1 MDIIRFSIE
10 NPVKVAVGVILIV
23 LFGVI
28 ALNTVPIQLTPDVDR
43 PVVTVRTEWPGRSP
57 EEIEK
62 SILIEQEEK
71 LKTVQGLWKMVS
83 TADLGRANITLE
95 FNVGVEMMRALQE
108 VANTLDEVP
117 YYPEDVDRP
126 VIRAADTASD
136 DAVAY
141 CLLQADD
148 PEFEMAE
155 FYDHADRYLKPA
167 LERIPGVAELTI
179 HGGREHQVQVQFDP
193 ATLAQRGISV
203 TQLRAALQSDNVNE
217 SAGDLADGRQDVRF
231 RVLGQFDSLDP
242 LRRTIITYDAHGVPI
257 RVEDVAD
264 VDLTLEKK
272 VYFNQCKGRTSMSIF
287 IKRET
292 GTNVLEV
299 MKGVRR
305 QIDEL
310 NAPGGLLKS
319 YKNDRYGINLR
330 LIVDDTYYI
339 NRAVGLVRENLLLGG
354 CLAVLI
360 LLLFLRSP
368 RPTLIIAVAIPISV
382 MGTFVVMALTG
393 RNLNVISLAG
403 LSFAVG
409 MVVDNAIVVLENIDR
424 HLAMGEKA
432 FEAAYRGAKEVW
444 GAILSSTL
452 TTIAVFAPVLT
463 IQEESGQLF
472 YDIALAICAA
482 VALSLIVSITVVP
495 TAGSKFLRDHRKH
508 RGPIRRA
515 AGSLFGLVP
524 LSSWCCDA
532 FSRLIYLICHPN
544 LAGVWLRLVLV
555 SLITVAALGL
565 SWMLVPPASYLPD
578 GNKNHTFGQMF
589 TPPGYSLS
597 QNTLVAERL
606 EAAVRPYWEAKDSR
620 EATAIAPLIDSQ
632 TNKPIEV
639 VPAIDEF
646 FFVVSRGRVFMIT
659 TSKDPEN
666 VKPVKAILDQAMKR
680 IPGCRGYASQRSIF
694 GRNAGGSNTV
704 EVEVVGNDMQQLV
717 DSSSQLQQALMAEFS
732 GIAVRND
739 PMTFNEAGP
748 EQQLIVDQVRAKE
761 LGLNVGDMAITARA
775 MVDGAKVGDFNFDGD
790 NIDLVIVR
798 DPNSPLTPHE
808 MAALPLAVTEED
820 GRHAIVPLG
829 DLVQFVD
836 ADASQSIRRVEQ
848 RRAVTFTVN
857 PPAEMALEQA
867 QARIE
872 ELVAGLR
879 QQGLMASE
887 VEVNMSGNADKLTQV
902 RTALLGHWTGWN
914 WESVT
919 SVGLSRLF
927 LALVITYLLMAALF
941 ESFLYPFVIMFSV
954 PLAAVG
960 GFVGLR
966 LVRILEPAQQLDTLT
981 MLGFVILIGVVVN
994 NAILIVHQALNF
1006 MRGIGE
1012 GEHDICEKLPPR
1024 EAIRQSVKTRIRPIF
1039 MTTATSVFGMLPLVL
1054 APGAGSELYRGLGA
1068 VVVGGLVCSTIFTL
1082 LVVPLLFSLVLDCQ
1096 AGLGRLFSSRLPA
1109 LVPGGQLALPENGN
1123 GSADTLVAANFQESE
1138 KKSAKTSRVG

>member
-57 EEIEK
+57 EEIEE
-62 SILIEQEEK
+62 SILVEQEEK

-83 TADLGRANITLE
+83 TAELGRSNITLE
-95 FNVGVEMMRALQE
+95 FNVGVEMTRALQE

-117 YYPEDVDRP
+117 SYPDDVDRP
-126 VIRAADTASD
+126 VIRASDTASD

-141 CLLQADD
+141 CLLQAED
-148 PEFEMAE
+148 PDFEAAS
-155 FYDHADRYLKPA
+155 FYDYADRYMKPA
-167 LERIPGVAELTI
+167 LERIPGVAEI
-179 HGGREHQVQVQFDP
+179 GIYGGREHQVQVQFDP
-193 ATLAQRGISV
+193 DALAQRGISV
-203 TQLRAALQSDNVNE
+203 PQLRAALQSDNVNE
-217 SAGDLADGRQDVRF
+217 SAGEMANGRQEVRF
-231 RVLGQFDSLDP
+231 RVLGQFESLDP
-242 LRRTIITYDAHGVPI
+242 LRRTIVTYDSHGVPI

-264 VDLTLEKK
+264 VQLMLEKK
-272 VYFNQCKGRTSMSIF
+272 VHFDQCKGRTSMTIF
-287 IKRET
+287 VKRET
-292 GTNVLEV
+292 GTNVLEI

-305 QIDEL
+305 QIDEF
-310 NAPGGLLKS
+310 NAPGGLLRS

-330 LIVDDTYYI
+330 LVVDDTYYI
-339 NRAVGLVRENLLLGG
+339 TRAVGLVRENLMLGG

-463 IQEESGQLF
+463 IKEESGQLF

-482 VALSLIVSITVVP
+482 VSLSLIVSITVIP
-495 TAGSKFLRDHRKH
+495 AAASKFLRDHKTH
-508 RGPIRRA
+508 HGPIHRVVN
-515 AGSLFGLVP
+515 SLFGLAP
-524 LSSWCCDA
+524 LLSWCTDA
-532 FSRLIYLICHPN
+532 YSRLIYLVCYPSF
-544 LAGVWLRLVLV
+544 AGAWLRLVIV
-555 SLITVAALGL
+555 SLITVVAIGL
-565 SWMLVPPASYLPD
+565 SWMLMLPASYLPD
-578 GNKNHTFGQMF
+578 GNKNFTIGMMF
-589 TPPGYSLS
+589 NPPGYSLE
-597 QNTLVAERL
+597 QNTLVAQRL
-606 EAAVRPYWEAKDSR
+606 EAAVRPYWEAENSE
-620 EATAIAPLIDSQ
+620 EATAIAPLVDAQ
-632 TNKPIEV
+632 TKKPIKE
-639 VPAIDEF
+639 VPALDEF
-646 FFVVSRGRVFMIT
+646 FYVVSRGRVFMIT

-666 VKPVKAILDQAMKR
+666 VKPVKAILARAMKE
-680 IPGCRGYASQRSIF
+680 IPGSYGYASQRSIF
-694 GRNAGGSNTV
+694 GRNAGGSNSV
-704 EVEVVGNDMQQLV
+704 EVEVVGNDMQRLK
-717 DSSSQLQQALMAEFS
+717 DSAAELQVALMDEFS
-732 GIAVRND
+732 RIAVRSD

-748 EQQLIVDQVRAKE
+748 ERRLIVDQVRAKE
-761 LGLNVGDMAITARA
+761 LGLSVNAMAITARA
-775 MVDGAKVGDFNFDGD
+775 MVDGAKVGDFNFEGD
-790 NIDLVIVR
+790 NIDLVIIR
-798 DPNSPLTPHE
+798 NPDEELTPHE
-808 MAALPLAVTEED
+808 LASLPLAVAEEN
-820 GRHAIVPLG
+820 GHKAVVPLG
-829 DLVQFVD
+829 DLLHFVE

-867 QARIE
+867 QAKIE
-872 ELVAGLR
+872 EIVAELR
-879 QQGLMASE
+879 ESGLMASD

-914 WESVT
+914 VESIT

-927 LALVITYLLMAALF
+927 LALLITYLLMAALF

-954 PLAAVG
+954 PLATVG
-960 GFVGLR
+960 GFAGLR
-966 LVRILEPAQQLDTLT
+966 LVRLLEPAQQLDTLT

-1039 MTTATSVFGMLPLVL
+1039 MTTATSVFGMAPLVL

-1068 VVVGGLVCSTIFTL
+1068 VVVGGLICSTLFTL
-1082 LVVPLLFSLVLDCQ
+1082 VVVPLLFSLVVDCQ
-1096 AGLGRLFSSRLPA
+1096 GVLRRVLSQRGAM
-1109 LVPGGQLALPENGN
+1109 ALPE
-1123 GSADTLVAANFQESE
+1123 SST
-1138 KKSAKTSRVG
+1138 